1 MTTSPNAEIV
11 SIKQGLKE
19 LIVERLKLEI
29 TPASIADAVPLFGA
43 NEGPEGQESQEGLA
57 LDSVEALE
65 IVVGIE
71 ERWGVAIQDD
81 SMASEFYSIDT
92 LSNLVQ
98 RLVAEQAAGA
108 AAIEGEN
115 AA

>member
-1 MTTSPNAEIV
+1 MATSPAVDIV
-11 SIKQGLKE
+11 SIKDGLKE

-29 TPASIADAVPLFGA
+29 APASIGDAVPLFGA
-43 NEGPEGQESQEGLA
+43 SEGKEGLA

-65 IVVGIE
+65 LVVGIE

-92 LSNLVQ
+92 LSNLVV
-98 RLVAEQAAGA
+98 RLLAERPEAPAEDPHAA
-108 AAIEGEN
+108 
-115 AA
+115 

>member
-1 MTTSPNAEIV
+1 MTASPNVDVV

-29 TPASIADAVPLFGA
+29 APSSIGDAVPLFGP
-43 NEGPEGQESQEGLA
+43 NEGQEGLA

-65 IVVGIE
+65 LVVGIE

-92 LSNLVQ
+92 LSGLVQ
-98 RLVAEQAAGA
+98 RLLSERPATEK
-108 AAIEGEN
+108 EN

>member
-1 MTTSPNAEIV
+1 MATSSVVDIV

-19 LIVERLKLEI
+19 LIVERLNLEI
-29 TPASIADAVPLFGA
+29 TPASIGDEVPLFG
-43 NEGPEGQESQEGLA
+43 NNEGQEEQEGALA

-71 ERWGVAIQDD
+71 ERWGVAIEDD

-98 RLVAEQAAGA
+98 RLLAERPADAPAAGS
-108 AAIEGEN
+108 EN

>member
-1 MTTSPNAEIV
+1 MAASPDVIDIV
-11 SIKQGLKE
+11 SIKQGLKD

-29 TPASIADAVPLFGA
+29 EPSSIGDAVPLFGA
-43 NEGPEGQESQEGLA
+43 NEGQEAQEGGLA

-92 LSNLVQ
+92 LSSLVG
-98 RLVAEQAAGA
+98 RLLAERPAEALAA
-108 AAIEGEN
+108 ETEN

>member
-1 MTTSPNAEIV
+1 MAASPAVELV
-11 SIKQGLKE
+11 SIKDGLKE

-29 TPASIADAVPLFGA
+29 APSSIGDAVPLFGA
-43 NEGPEGQESQEGLA
+43 SEGQEGGLA

-65 IVVGIE
+65 LVVGIE

-92 LSNLVQ
+92 LSSLVV
-98 RLVAEQAAGA
+98 RLLAERPAEAPAEDPHAA
-108 AAIEGEN
+108 
-115 AA
+115 

>member
-1 MTTSPNAEIV
+1 MAESPDVDIV
-11 SIKQGLKE
+11 SIKQGLKD

-29 TPASIADAVPLFGA
+29 APSSIGDAVPLFGA
-43 NEGPEGQESQEGLA
+43 NDGQEGGLA

-65 IVVGIE
+65 LVVGIE

-92 LSNLVQ
+92 LSSLVG
-98 RLVAEQAAGA
+98 RLLAERPAEAPAAENEHA
-108 AAIEGEN
+108 A
-115 AA
+115 

>member
-1 MTTSPNAEIV
+1 MAASPAVDIV
-11 SIKQGLKE
+11 SIKDGLKE

-29 TPASIADAVPLFGA
+29 APSSIGDAVPLFGA
-43 NEGPEGQESQEGLA
+43 NEGKEGGQEGGLA

-65 IVVGIE
+65 LVVGIE

-98 RLVAEQAAGA
+98 RLLAERPAEAPPQDVHAA
-108 AAIEGEN
+108 
-115 AA
+115 

>member
-1 MTTSPNAEIV
+1 MAASPDVDLV
-11 SIKQGLKE
+11 SIKQGLKD

-29 TPASIADAVPLFGA
+29 APSSIGDAVPLFGA
-43 NEGPEGQESQEGLA
+43 NDGQEGGLA

-92 LSNLVQ
+92 LSSLVE
-98 RLVAEQAAGA
+98 RLLAERPAEAPAAENEHA
-108 AAIEGEN
+108 A
-115 AA
+115 

>member
-1 MTTSPNAEIV
+1 MAASPDVDIV
-11 SIKQGLKE
+11 SIKQGLKDI
-19 LIVERLKLEI
+19 IVERLKLEI
-29 TPASIADAVPLFGA
+29 TPSSIGDAVPLFGA
-43 NEGPEGQESQEGLA
+43 NEGQEGQEGGLA

-92 LSNLVQ
+92 LSSLVE
-98 RLVAEQAAGA
+98 RLLAERPAEAPAAENEHVA
-108 AAIEGEN
+108 
-115 AA
+115 

>member
-1 MTTSPNAEIV
+1 MATSPVVDIV
-11 SIKQGLKE
+11 SIKDGLKE

-29 TPASIADAVPLFGA
+29 EPASIGDAVPLFGA
-43 NEGPEGQESQEGLA
+43 SEGQEGLA

-65 IVVGIE
+65 LVVGIE

-92 LSNLVQ
+92 LSNLVV
-98 RLVAEQAAGA
+98 RLLAERPEVPAEDPSAA
-108 AAIEGEN
+108 
-115 AA
+115 